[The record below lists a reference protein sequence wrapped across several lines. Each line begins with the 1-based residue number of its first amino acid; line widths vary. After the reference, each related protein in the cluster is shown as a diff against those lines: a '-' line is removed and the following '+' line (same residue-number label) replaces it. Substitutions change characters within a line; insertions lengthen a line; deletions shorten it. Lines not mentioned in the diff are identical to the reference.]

1 MVAVVVPWRRRW
13 DLASAIVGEA
23 VARCVTTS
31 FALRPERVLCIPNVS
46 QPFSVVR
53 RHVKVERRDVA
64 SQLTCSVTAIVHRSV
79 SKAAHKIVGM
89 IAYSFGGKRKKKTEK
104 KIKKSNKDVLR
115 CRQNTL
121 TIAGPAST
129 LPSRAVS
136 GNVLQVGERGVVQHL
151 LNCVQK
157 VAAELN
163 LTNDRHISVRKMCSK
178 RRLRCYKSTCTS

>member
-104 KIKKSNKDVLR
+104 KIKKKQQRRSSLQAKYSYHRRSSQHAPESGSQWERLASWRAR
-115 CRQNTL
+115 CS
-121 TIAGPAST
+121 AAS
-129 LPSRAVS
+129 S
-136 GNVLQVGERGVVQHL
+136 
-151 LNCVQK
+151 
-157 VAAELN
+157 EL
-163 LTNDRHISVRKMCSK
+163 CSK
-178 RRLRCYKSTCTS
+178 GRC

>member
-31 FALRPERVLCIPNVS
+31 FALRPERVLRIPNVS

-64 SQLTCSVTAIVHRSV
+64 SQLTCSGTAIVHRSV

-104 KIKKSNKDVLR
+104 KIYKKK
-115 CRQNTL
+115 TK
-121 TIAGPAST
+121 TFFAAGKIL
-129 LPSRAVS
+129 LPSPVQPARS
-136 GNVLQVGERGVVQHL
+136 RVGQ
-151 LNCVQK
+151 
-157 VAAELN
+157 
-163 LTNDRHISVRKMCSK
+163 SVG
-178 RRLRCYKSTCTS
+178 TSCKLESEV